1 MRFLFEEGEEVKEQ
15 YKTAI
20 SDARWIAYDI
30 PGNVGWIAYLVC
42 VFLGLREKK
51 DSYNIASALPG
62 VLMLIGVG
70 ELISERIAG
79 LDRVLSGKR
88 LFRGFGALTA
98 GGLLGIPMAILGLK
112 RSKKRAAA
120 IDEDRKRNAELF
132 EEAFYGKKNLNPK
145 MDKSAEEKT
154 VRLPEGLDAEL
165 LGKVLVNPEMVALLS
180 SLAENLK

>member
-1 MRFLFEEGEEVKEQ
+1 MKAQ

-42 VFLGLREKK
+42 VFRGLRERKNT
-51 DSYNIASALPG
+51 YNIASALPG

-98 GGLLGIPMAILGLK
+98 GGLLGIPMAVIGLMK
-112 RSKKRAAA
+112 NKKRAAGMLA
-120 IDEDRKRNAELF
+120 GSTLCAVFAGLLF
-132 EEAFYGKKNLNPK
+132 AGYKKEY
-145 MDKSAEEKT
+145 SAC
-154 VRLPEGLDAEL
+154 
-165 LGKVLVNPEMVALLS
+165 
-180 SLAENLK
+180 

>member
-42 VFLGLREKK
+42 VFRGLREKK

-70 ELISERIAG
+70 KLISERIAG

-98 GGLLGIPMAILGLK
+98 GGLLGNNKVNIKDHYRRWRRCSLPVFHFAISSNVSPVIRYVVHSSMGTAP
-112 RSKKRAAA
+112 R
-120 IDEDRKRNAELF
+120 DR
-132 EEAFYGKKNLNPK
+132 
-145 MDKSAEEKT
+145 
-154 VRLPEGLDAEL
+154 
-165 LGKVLVNPEMVALLS
+165 
-180 SLAENLK
+180 

>member
-1 MRFLFEEGEEVKEQ
+1 MKAQ

-30 PGNVGWIAYLVC
+30 PGNVGWIAYFVC
-42 VFLGLREKK
+42 VFRGLREKK

-88 LFRGFGALTA
+88 LFRGFGALA
-98 GGLLGIPMAILGLK
+98 DPRVRRGKYPDNGSVLYQI
-112 RSKKRAAA
+112 S
-120 IDEDRKRNAELF
+120 EDPWL
-132 EEAFYGKKNLNPK
+132 
-145 MDKSAEEKT
+145 
-154 VRLPEGLDAEL
+154 
-165 LGKVLVNPEMVALLS
+165 
-180 SLAENLK
+180 